1 MQTDGGGGVK
11 EGKKGAPEKRAS
23 GPPACLESAAGASQ
37 SVLCVSHS
45 PIREYALSPCITVS

>member
-11 EGKKGAPEKRAS
+11 EGKKEAPEKRAS
-23 GPPACLESAAGASQ
+23 GAPACLESAGGASQ

-45 PIREYALSPCITVS
+45 LIREYALSPRITLS